1 MIFLEFHREKR
12 KFMIKIRNT
21 LYENGDA
28 EIKITPYYPNNKGTV
43 ESDEDRI
50 SARNRQRKKE
60 QKTMLCLLK
69 QQIF

>member
-1 MIFLEFHREKR
+1 
-12 KFMIKIRNT
+12 MIKIRNT

-43 ESDEDRI
+43 RSDEDRI